1 MDSDAEL
8 EKAKNTMANGIRGLW
23 ITHGGKPSKQLD
35 AVLEE
40 NPDISVEIW
49 LDVLTRIKD
58 PQLIAY
64 VVQYLNLPVENTE
77 TTNTD
82 DPMDAQ
88 DLLKVLLSKEM
99 LSSYVVT
106 GIALYFIVGFIKDL
120 FGH

>member
-1 MDSDAEL
+1 MVSDVEI
-8 EKAKNTMANGIRGLW
+8 EKAKDTMANGISALW
-23 ITHGGKPSKQLD
+23 VTHGGKPSRQLNM
-35 AVLEE
+35 ALEE

-58 PQLIAY
+58 PRLVAY
-64 VVQYLNLPVENTE
+64 VIQYLNLEPRDHE
-77 TTNTD
+77 TVGTN
-82 DPMDAQ
+82 Q
-88 DLLKVLLSKEM
+88 KRSVGLLSKEM